1 MRPPWSE
8 GVALLA
14 AAGHVTSARDLAD
27 RKPTLHR
34 WRKPMSKDV
43 RFALLTDN
51 RFALPKVFPD
61 IDAMAR
67 HIQRARGEM
76 AIDMVPK
83 EDLEIQGDA
92 EDRPGISV
100 FTQFEDGSR
109 DRLIGHVWIGD
120 LTLDHLK
127 AALRRNRLVVID
139 DQAA

>member
-14 AAGHVTSARDLAD
+14 AAGHVTTARDLAD
-27 RKPTLHR
+27 RKPTPRR
-34 WRKPMSKDV
+34 WRRPMSSDV

-61 IDAMAR
+61 IDALAR

-76 AIDMVPK
+76 AIDLVQIP
-83 EDLEIQGDA
+83 DLEVQGDTR
-92 EDRPGISV
+92 DRPGISV

-109 DRLIGHVWIGD
+109 NALIGHVWIDD

-127 AALRRNRLVVID
+127 AALRRNRLVVVPE
-139 DQAA
+139 AA